1 MKTQQDNSVR
11 FMFLRGANQ
20 NPVGVLLMKRNPD
33 TKEVKFAV
41 ALANPKDSFD
51 KELGVKI
58 ATGRLNKKPQVVS
71 SVGTT
76 FHQITKDVMSN
87 ILQSASSPM
96 ATLAAKNWLDKA
108 SAKEKA
114 SDEEKVK
121 GFLKYGLCLP
131 PELSTEKA
139 VPVAQAK

>member
-11 FMFLRGANQ
+11 FMFLRGSNQ
-20 NPVGVLLMKRNPD
+20 NPIGVLLMKRNAD

-41 ALANPKDSFD
+41 ALANPKDSFN

-58 ATGRLNKKPQVVS
+58 ATGRLNKKPQVVCS
-71 SVGTT
+71 EGTT

-87 ILQSASSPM
+87 ILQSSSSPM

-121 GFLKYGLCLP
+121 GFLKYGFCLP
-131 PELSTEKA
+131 PSQVTEEPTEVK
-139 VPVAQAK
+139 VAK